1 MLRNRNITTNWDD
14 VPVIFDLALAA
25 RLMGVTAE
33 YLQKQAK
40 LGLFPAHKIARVWRV
55 DKDEFREYLKNQ

>member
-1 MLRNRNITTNWDD
+1 MRRTKKNTTNWDD
-14 VPVIFDLALAA
+14 VPVIFDLAYAA
-25 RLMGVTAE
+25 MLMGVTVE

-55 DKDEFREYLKNQ
+55 DKDEFREYLKKQ